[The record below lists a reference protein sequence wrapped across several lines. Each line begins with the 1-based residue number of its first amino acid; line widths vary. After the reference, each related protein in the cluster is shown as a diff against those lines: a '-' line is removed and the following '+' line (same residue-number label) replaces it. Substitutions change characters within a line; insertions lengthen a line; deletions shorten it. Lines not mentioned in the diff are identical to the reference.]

1 MPGPGKSP
9 ARRFRAT
16 VNPMSGP
23 HYINE
28 NQSDIRGIKRGWYT
42 SNNDGSL
49 SSGPFFSQE
58 ECYGRGAQP
67 VEGSESA
74 QSGLKAKLPTR
85 QADRPTEDEIARE
98 KLGPRGVPG
107 APDPARMT
115 AQEEKNIPRRGKFD
129 GHTA

>member
-1 MPGPGKSP
+1 M
-9 ARRFRAT
+9 

-28 NQSDIRGIKRGWYT
+28 NQSDIRGVKPGWYT
-42 SNNDGSL
+42 SDNDGNL

-58 ECYGRGAQP
+58 ECHGRGAQAVKGLEP
-67 VEGSESA
+67 P
-74 QSGLKAKLPTR
+74 QSGLKAKLATPESE
-85 QADRPTEDEIARE
+85 RPTEDEIARE

-107 APDPARMT
+107 APDTAKMT
-115 AQEEKNIPRRGKFD
+115 TQEEENISRCGKFD